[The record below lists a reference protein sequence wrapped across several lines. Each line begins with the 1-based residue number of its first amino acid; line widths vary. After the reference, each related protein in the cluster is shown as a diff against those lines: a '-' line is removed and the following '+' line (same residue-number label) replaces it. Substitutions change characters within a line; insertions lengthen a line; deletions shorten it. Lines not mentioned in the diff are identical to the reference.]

1 MKASYCDGSNI
12 LGLVLISVVFG
23 IIISLMSEESKEL
36 LKSLNTIT
44 MIVTEFVIHMTP
56 IAAMFLVLPH
66 VILVEKLSILFQSLG
81 WYTLIIMIG
90 LYIHVII
97 ILPLIYWMITTRNPF
112 KFIMNMSSALTTAFG
127 TASSSATIPV
137 KKQIIF
143 LSLRNNKTSDEILKV
158 FNYDFINFFSV
169 NNSMFRRKKMES
181 IRKSSG
187 FVYRLA
193 LPLIWMEQLFT
204 K

>member
-36 LKSLNTIT
+36 LKWLNTIT

-137 KKQIIF
+137 KK
-143 LSLRNNKTSDEILKV
+143 
-158 FNYDFINFFSV
+158 
-169 NNSMFRRKKMES
+169 KK
-181 IRKSSG
+181 
-187 FVYRLA
+187 
-193 LPLIWMEQLFT
+193 
-204 K
+204 